1 VAKKATMPSDYDQ
14 FVTHEKFDL
23 KLFMDN
29 LSFKSDNF
37 RHALRV
43 SIATLAGFIISMF
56 FPFGHSYW
64 ILLTII
70 VILKPAYSLTKKRNY
85 QRLIGTVLGA
95 LIGLLILYFV
105 KGNDA
110 LFVIMLLLM
119 IGTYSLLRTN
129 YMFSVIFMTPYILLL
144 FHLLSNASF
153 KTIITDRIIDTAIG
167 SVIAFLANLS
177 LLPVWEHEK
186 ISSYMLQAITN
197 NKNYFKSIAAAFTGN
212 PVTNTEYKLSRKNA
226 FVALANLSDAFS
238 RMMAEPKSKQKNIKE
253 LHQFV
258 VLNHTLT
265 SHIATLAS
273 YVRPLSEKYASAD
286 FVPAANKTIARFEEA
301 EKIMTETPDEK
312 ETPSDTT
319 HDIIQQRLQQ
329 LLQARREEL
338 QQGILKSEVQK
349 ELTEFKPVADQ
360 FNFIGNL
367 SKDIKVVGEKWM
379 EE

>member
-1 VAKKATMPSDYDQ
+1 
-14 FVTHEKFDL
+14 
-23 KLFMDN
+23 
-29 LSFKSDNF
+29 
-37 RHALRV
+37 
-43 SIATLAGFIISMF
+43 
-56 FPFGHSYW
+56 
-64 ILLTII
+64 
-70 VILKPAYSLTKKRNY
+70 
-85 QRLIGTVLGA
+85 
-95 LIGLLILYFV
+95 LIGLVILYFV
-105 KGNDA
+105 KDNDT

-119 IGTYSLLRTN
+119 IGTYSLWRTN

-153 KTIITDRIIDTAIG
+153 KIIITDRIIDTAIG

-177 LLPVWEHEK
+177 LLPAWEHEK

-273 YVRPLSEKYASAD
+273 YVRPLSEKYASND
-286 FVPAANKTIARFEEA
+286 FLPALNSTVARLEDA
-301 EKIMTETPDEK
+301 EKIMTGTAAEHAAPA
-312 ETPSDTT
+312 DTT
-319 HDIIQQRLQQ
+319 HDIIQQRLQK
-329 LLQARREEL
+329 LLFARREEL
-338 QQGILKSEVQK
+338 QQGVLQSEVQK

-367 SKDIKVVGEKWM
+367 SKDIKAVGEKWM